1 MAGVRAGL
9 RAMRD
14 KQHYNFLNDLLS
26 GQCFSNKLM
35 LINCVKSAMKEATER
50 IKMGLGLFTKKSILT
65 LMIFFMLRLNLTV
78 FLNNESGW

>member
-1 MAGVRAGL
+1 
-9 RAMRD
+9 
-14 KQHYNFLNDLLS
+14 
-26 GQCFSNKLM
+26 M

-78 FLNNESGW
+78 FLNNESGWWPMAVKFQKEKEKNET